1 MHKKFYNFML
11 PVLGAAVVVG
21 SGFSAWVFSDT
32 SVTDT
37 LSGTFSITPVVDK
50 LKVEIKQAGTDTDLE
65 AVELELDQ
73 GGITNA
79 SDASKGIT
87 STVTSY
93 DIKVSYETVKGL
105 EELLTNSELT
115 LSYTVAITSTDN
127 VTTYFD
133 LTEGLA
139 KQSAS
144 DVVVDT
150 YNAGTMSSGTIHKWS
165 SVPLTWTYKD
175 KPENKGDYD
184 DMTDDLSSGKFTL
197 TVTVNATWAD
207 K

>member
-1 MHKKFYNFML
+1 MHKKFYNFLL

-50 LKVEIKQAGTDTDLE
+50 LKVEIKEAGKDTDLE
-65 AVELELDQ
+65 AVELKLDQ
-73 GGITNA
+73 GGIANA
-79 SDASKGIT
+79 DDASKGIT

-93 DIKVSYETVKGL
+93 DIKVSYVTVDGL
-105 EELLTNSELT
+105 QELLTNSKLT
-115 LSYTVAITSTDN
+115 LSYTVAITDS

-150 YNAGTMSSGTIHKWS
+150 YNAVNMSDGTIHTWS
-165 SVPLTWTYKD
+165 SVPLTWTYAD
-175 KPENKGDYD
+175 KPDNKGDYD
-184 DMTDDLSSGKFTL
+184 TMTSDLSSGEFTL
-197 TVTVNATWAD
+197 TVTVTATWTD

>member
-37 LSGTFSITPVVDK
+37 LSGTFSIAPVVDN
-50 LKVEIKQAGTDTDLE
+50 LKVEIKEAGTNTDLE
-65 AVELELDQ
+65 AVNLTLDQ
-73 GGITNA
+73 GGIANA
-79 SDASKGIT
+79 SNANVGIK

-93 DIKVSYETVKGL
+93 DIKVSYETVDGL
-105 EELLTNSELT
+105 QELLTNSELT
-115 LSYTVAITSTDN
+115 LSYSVAISDN

-133 LTEGLA
+133 LTDGLA
-139 KQSAS
+139 TESAS
-144 DVVVDT
+144 DVVLSAYD
-150 YNAGTMSSGTIHKWS
+150 AGKMSGGTIHTWS
-165 SVPLTWTYKD
+165 SVPLTWKYVD
-175 KPENKGDYD
+175 KPDNKGDYD
-184 DMTDDLSSGKFTL
+184 AMTEAFKDSKSFTL

>member
-1 MHKKFYNFML
+1 ML

-37 LSGTFSITPVVDK
+37 LSGTFSIAPVVDN
-50 LKVEIKQAGTDTDLE
+50 LKVEIKAAGTDTNLE
-65 AVELELDQ
+65 AVELKLDQ
-73 GGITNA
+73 GGIANA
-79 SDASKGIT
+79 SNLSAGIT

-93 DIKVSYETVKGL
+93 DIKVSYETVDGL
-105 EELLTNSELT
+105 QELLTNSKLT

-139 KQSAS
+139 KESAS
-144 DVVVDT
+144 DVILSAYD
-150 YNAGTMSSGTIHKWS
+150 AGAMSDGTIHTWS
-165 SVPLTWTYKD
+165 NVPLTWTYVD
-175 KPENKGDYD
+175 KPADKGEYD
-184 DMTDDLSSGKFTL
+184 DMTAALSSGKFTL
-197 TVTVNATWAD
+197 TVTVSATWAD

>member
-50 LKVEIKQAGTDTDLE
+50 LKVEIKQAGEDTDLTE
-65 AVELELDQ
+65 VDLTLDQ
-73 GGITNA
+73 GGIANA
-79 SDASKGIT
+79 SNASVGIT

-93 DIKVSYETVKGL
+93 DIKVSYETVDGL
-105 EELLTNSELT
+105 EELLTNSKLT
-115 LSYTVAITSTDN
+115 LSYTVAISDN

-133 LTEGLA
+133 LTDGLA
-139 KQSAS
+139 KESAS
-144 DVVVDT
+144 EVVLDT
-150 YNAGTMSSGTIHKWS
+150 YNAGTMSDGTIHTWS
-165 SVPLTWTYKD
+165 SVPLTWTYVD
-175 KPENKGDYD
+175 KPADKGDYD
-184 DMTDDLSSGKFTL
+184 TMTSALSSGAFTL

>member
-1 MHKKFYNFML
+1 ML

-37 LSGTFSITPVVDK
+37 LSGTFSITTVVDK
-50 LKVEIKQAGTDTDLE
+50 LKVEIKEAGTDNDLT
-65 AVELELDQ
+65 AVELTLDQ
-73 GGITNA
+73 GGIANA
-79 SDASKGIT
+79 NVASVGIK
-87 STVTSY
+87 STVNSY
-93 DIKVSYETVKGL
+93 DIKVSYETVDGL
-105 EELLTNSELT
+105 QQLLTNSKLT

-139 KQSAS
+139 KQSAR

-165 SVPLTWTYKD
+165 SVPLTWTYVD
-175 KPENKGDYD
+175 KPDSKTEYD
-184 DMTDDLSSGKFTL
+184 AMVTALDSEAFTL
-197 TVTVNATWAD
+197 EVTVTATWAD

>member
-1 MHKKFYNFML
+1 ML

-37 LSGTFSITPVVDK
+37 LKGTFSITSVVDK
-50 LKVEIKQAGTDTDLE
+50 LKVEIKEADTDTDLTE
-65 AVELELDQ
+65 FALTLDQ
-73 GGITNA
+73 GGIANA
-79 SDASKGIT
+79 SNASVGIT

-115 LSYTVAITSTDN
+115 LSYAVAITSTDN
-127 VTTYFD
+127 VTAYFD

-139 KQSAS
+139 KESAS
-144 DVVVDT
+144 DVVLDT
-150 YNAGTMSSGTIHKWS
+150 YNAGTMSGGTIHTWS
-165 SVPLTWTYKD
+165 NVPLTWKYVD
-175 KPENKGDYD
+175 KPVDKGEYD
-184 DMTDDLSSGKFTL
+184 AMTTALSSKSFTL
-197 TVTVNATWAD
+197 TVTVTATWAD

>member
-1 MHKKFYNFML
+1 ML

-37 LSGTFSITPVVDK
+37 LSGTFSIAKVVDN
-50 LKVEIKQAGTDTDLE
+50 LKVEIKEAGTDTDLT
-65 AVELELDQ
+65 AVNLTLDQ
-73 GGITNA
+73 GGIANA
-79 SDASKGIT
+79 SNANVGIK

-93 DIKVSYETVKGL
+93 DIKVSYETVDGL
-105 EELLTNSELT
+105 QELLTNSELT
-115 LSYTVAITSTDN
+115 LSYSVAISDN

-133 LTEGLA
+133 LTDGLA
-139 KQSAS
+139 TESAS
-144 DVVVDT
+144 DVVLSAYD
-150 YNAGTMSSGTIHKWS
+150 AGKMSGGTIHTWS
-165 SVPLTWTYKD
+165 NVPLTWTYVD
-175 KPENKGDYD
+175 KPDSKEDYD
-184 DMTDDLSSGKFTL
+184 AMTTALSSKSFTL

>member
-1 MHKKFYNFML
+1 ML

-37 LSGTFSITPVVDK
+37 LSGTFSINPVVDK
-50 LKVEIKQAGTDTDLE
+50 LKVEIKEAGTDNDLT
-65 AVELELDQ
+65 AVNLTLDQ
-73 GGITNA
+73 GGIANA
-79 SDASKGIT
+79 NVASVGIK
-87 STVTSY
+87 SSVTSY
-93 DIKVSYETVKGL
+93 DIKVSYETVDGL
-105 EELLTNSELT
+105 QELLTNSKLT

-127 VTTYFD
+127 VKTYFD

-150 YNAGTMSSGTIHKWS
+150 YNAGNMSGGTIHTWS
-165 SVPLTWTYKD
+165 SVPLTWTYVD
-175 KPENKGDYD
+175 KPANKTEYD
-184 DMTDDLSSGKFTL
+184 DMVTALDSEEFTL
-197 TVTVNATWAD
+197 TVTVKATWAD

>member
-1 MHKKFYNFML
+1 ML

-50 LKVEIKQAGTDTDLE
+50 LKVEIKEVDTDNDLT
-65 AVELELDQ
+65 AVNLTLDQ
-73 GGITNA
+73 GGIANA
-79 SDASKGIT
+79 SIASEGIK

-93 DIKVSYETVKGL
+93 DIKVSYETVGGL
-105 EELLTNSELT
+105 QELLTNSKLT
-115 LSYTVAITSTDN
+115 LSYTVAISSTDN

-133 LTEGLA
+133 LTNGLA
-139 KQSAS
+139 KESAS
-144 DVVVDT
+144 DVVVDN

-165 SVPLTWTYKD
+165 SVPLTWTYVD
-175 KPENKGDYD
+175 KPADKTEYD
-184 DMTDDLSSGKFTL
+184 AMVTALNSKKFTL
-197 TVTVNATWAD
+197 TVTVTATWTD

>member
-1 MHKKFYNFML
+1 ML

-37 LSGTFSITPVVDK
+37 LIGTFSIAPVVDN
-50 LKVEIKQAGTDTDLE
+50 LKVEIKEAGTNTDLE
-65 AVELELDQ
+65 AVNLTLDQ
-73 GGITNA
+73 GGIANT

-87 STVTSY
+87 STVNSDEITSY
-93 DIKVSYETVKGL
+93 DIKVSYETVDGL
-105 EELLTNSELT
+105 QELLTNSKLT
-115 LSYTVAITSTDN
+115 LSYEVAITSTDN
-127 VTTYFD
+127 VTAYFD

-139 KQSAS
+139 KESAS
-144 DVVVDT
+144 DVVLDT
-150 YNAGTMSSGTIHKWS
+150 YNAGTMSGGTIHTWS
-165 SVPLTWTYKD
+165 NVPLTWTYVD
-175 KPENKGDYD
+175 KPDSKEDYD
-184 DMTDDLSSGKFTL
+184 AMTTALSSKSFTL

>member
-1 MHKKFYNFML
+1 ML

-37 LSGTFSITPVVDK
+37 LSGTFSITDEVAN
-50 LKVEIKQAGTDTDLE
+50 LKVEIKEAGTDTDLTE
-65 AVELELDQ
+65 FALTLDQ

-79 SDASKGIT
+79 KDKSVGIT

-93 DIKVSYETVKGL
+93 DIKVSYETVDGL
-105 EELLTNSELT
+105 EKLLTNSELT
-115 LSYTVAITSTDN
+115 LSYTVAITSTDS

-139 KQSAS
+139 KESAS
-144 DVVVDT
+144 NVVLSAYD
-150 YNAGTMSSGTIHKWS
+150 ADTMSGGTIHTWS
-165 SVPLTWTYKD
+165 SVPLTWTYVD
-175 KPENKGDYD
+175 KPDSKEDYD
-184 DMTDDLSSGKFTL
+184 AMTTALSSGKFTL
-197 TVTVNATWAD
+197 TVTVTATWAD

>member
-1 MHKKFYNFML
+1 MHKKFYNFLL

-50 LKVEIKQAGTDTDLE
+50 LKVEIKEAGKDTDLE
-65 AVELELDQ
+65 AVELKLDQ
-73 GGITNA
+73 GGIANTSVKSA
-79 SDASKGIT
+79 GIT
-87 STVTSY
+87 STVESY
-93 DIKVSYETVKGL
+93 DIKVSYETVDGL
-105 EELLTNSELT
+105 KELLTNSKLT
-115 LSYTVAITSTDN
+115 LSYTVAISSTDN
-127 VTTYFD
+127 VTTYFN
-133 LTEGLA
+133 LTDGLA

-150 YNAGTMSSGTIHKWS
+150 YNAGTMSGGTIHTWS
-165 SVPLTWTYKD
+165 NVPLTWTYVD
-175 KPENKGDYD
+175 KPDNKGDYD
-184 DMTDDLSSGKFTL
+184 TMTSALSSGEFTL
-197 TVTVNATWAD
+197 TVTVTATWTD

>member
-37 LSGTFSITPVVDK
+37 LSGTFSIAPVVDN
-50 LKVEIKQAGTDTDLE
+50 LKVEIKAAGTDTNLE
-65 AVELELDQ
+65 AVELKLDQ
-73 GGITNA
+73 GGIANA
-79 SDASKGIT
+79 SEASKGIT

-93 DIKVSYETVKGL
+93 DIKVSYETVDGL
-105 EELLTNSELT
+105 QELLTNSKLT
-115 LSYTVAITSTDN
+115 LSYTVAITSNDYFNLTD
-127 VTTYFD
+127 D
-133 LTEGLA
+133 LA

-144 DVVVDT
+144 DVVLDT
-150 YNAGTMSSGTIHKWS
+150 YNAGTMSDGTIHTWS
-165 SVPLTWTYKD
+165 NVPLTWTYLED
-175 KPENKGDYD
+175 KKPTNKGQYD
-184 DMTDDLSSGKFTL
+184 DMTEAFKDSKSFTL

>member
-32 SVTDT
+32 SVPDT
-37 LSGTFSITPVVDK
+37 LSGTFSITDEVAN
-50 LKVEIKQAGTDTDLE
+50 LKVEIKKAGTDTDLTE
-65 AVELELDQ
+65 FALTLDQ

-79 SDASKGIT
+79 KDKSVGIT

-93 DIKVSYETVKGL
+93 DIKVSYETVYGL
-105 EELLTNSELT
+105 EKLLTNSELT
-115 LSYTVAITSTDN
+115 LSYTVAITSTDS

-133 LTEGLA
+133 LTDGLA

-150 YNAGTMSSGTIHKWS
+150 YNADMSSGTIHKWS
-165 SVPLTWTYKD
+165 SVPLTWTYVD
-175 KPENKGDYD
+175 KPDSKEDYD
-184 DMTDDLSSGKFTL
+184 AMTTALSSGEFTL
-197 TVTVNATWAD
+197 TVTVSATWAD

>member
-1 MHKKFYNFML
+1 MHKKFYNFLL

-50 LKVEIKQAGTDTDLE
+50 LKVEIKEADTDTDLT
-65 AVELELDQ
+65 AVNLILDQ
-73 GGITNA
+73 GGIANA
-79 SDASKGIT
+79 DDASKGIT
-87 STVTSY
+87 SSVTSY
-93 DIKVSYETVKGL
+93 DIKVSYETVDGL
-105 EELLTNSELT
+105 RELLTNSKLT
-115 LSYTVAITSTDN
+115 LSYTVAITDS

-133 LTEGLA
+133 LTEGPA

-150 YNAGTMSSGTIHKWS
+150 YNADNMSDGTIHTWS
-165 SVPLTWTYKD
+165 SVPLTWTYGD
-175 KPENKGDYD
+175 KPDNKGDYD
-184 DMTDDLSSGKFTL
+184 TMTSDLSSGEFTL
-197 TVTVNATWAD
+197 TVTVTATWTD